1 MPYNQQLDE
10 RVFSKSWESDNER
23 LTVSV
28 FSYNHGQKK
37 LQISREAKDANG
49 EYRFG
54 KLGRLRKDELEAVL
68 PLMQEALKSM
78 D

>member
-10 RVFSKSWESDNER
+10 KVFSKSWDGENER

-28 FSYNHGQKK
+28 FSYNKGQKK

-54 KLGRLRKDELEAVL
+54 KLGRLRKDELEAIL
-68 PLMQEALKSM
+68 PLMQEALKNM

>member
-54 KLGRLRKDELEAVL
+54 KLGRLRKDELEAIL

>member
-10 RVFSKSWESDNER
+10 KVFSKSWDGENER

-54 KLGRLRKDELEAVL
+54 KLGRLRKDELEAIL

>member
-10 RVFSKSWESDNER
+10 KVFSKSWESENER

>member
-10 RVFSKSWESDNER
+10 RVFSKSWESENER

-28 FSYNHGQKK
+28 FSYNKGQKK